1 MATPTPM
8 PTADDDEVV
17 VAAMMW
23 MWRRMMDDKARSAHA
38 KLVAAVRMMRRRP
51 PRVVSAT
58 QARMV
63 GCDGGSCSHS
73 WLMVMV
79 QRDFFGNIIRRWTD
93 IFGGKELQIEMVS
106 FDRFGGKIC
115 THEY

>member
-1 MATPTPM
+1 MHPRPVGELRVATPTPM

-51 PRVVSAT
+51 PRVVPAT

-73 WLMVMV
+73 WSWFSV
-79 QRDFFGNIIRRWTD
+79 
-93 IFGGKELQIEMVS
+93 IFLAIS
-106 FDRFGGKIC
+106 FVDGQTYLAGRNCK
-115 THEY
+115 